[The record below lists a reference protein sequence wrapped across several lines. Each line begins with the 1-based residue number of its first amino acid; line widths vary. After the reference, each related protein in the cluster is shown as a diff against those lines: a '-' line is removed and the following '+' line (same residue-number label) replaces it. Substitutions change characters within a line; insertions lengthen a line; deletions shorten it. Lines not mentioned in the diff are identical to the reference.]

1 MSLVTH
7 TPLVLKKTLEDE
19 TQNVL
24 YSIHD
29 VAFLFIFPGGG
40 GKKYRHF
47 LPILVRLFFVVVS
60 SSNCSNS
67 HLNY

>member
-1 MSLVTH
+1 MLGLSEWFKVSLVTH

-40 GKKYRHF
+40 GGGGGGS
-47 LPILVRLFFVVVS
+47 VTC
-60 SSNCSNS
+60 N
-67 HLNY
+67 